1 MIPGGNDLTSL
12 NMPGRF
18 SDMRC
23 PACAAIMSPSPIG
36 NQDPNGPFAFHKC
49 PRCNFQARTNEI
61 KMFTTSLNILGL
73 KEGATEDEVEDAYT
87 ERKKRYSKD
96 PKKLVKIERAYGN
109 VMKFFEIAWIW
120 RDKNLIRAYFKL
132 GVKPGDPIGKIH
144 DGYAKNLQYYD
155 SKNPS
160 SPFHYSQLMRA
171 YTYVL

>member
-12 NMPGRF
+12 NMPGKF

-36 NQDPNGPFAFHKC
+36 NQDPDGPFAFHKC

-96 PKKLVKIERAYGN
+96 PKKLVKIECTYNN
-109 VMKFFEIAWIW
+109 VMKLFEIAWIW
-120 RDKNLIRAYFKL
+120 GI
-132 GVKPGDPIGKIH
+132 KI
-144 DGYAKNLQYYD
+144 
-155 SKNPS
+155 S
-160 SPFHYSQLMRA
+160 
-171 YTYVL
+171 